1 MEKMKLTSGYT
12 KVGLI
17 IGMIFSLAMVPVLI
31 FVATHQDFH
40 FGMIVGILVWLVLF
54 GIILNLV
61 IFNADVR
68 VEDNKVILKKL
79 FSKEK
84 SFNFSEISSVKAM
97 MVKRTKYTTVKFQTE
112 GKTEKFI
119 LINKIGL
126 ISVSNTDSEAV
137 LRAISQK

>member
-1 MEKMKLTSGYT
+1 MEKMKLTSGFT

-17 IGMIFSLAMVPVLI
+17 IGMLLILAMVPVLI
-31 FVATHQDFH
+31 FVGTHQDFY
-40 FGMIVGILVWLVLF
+40 FGMIVGILGWILLF
-54 GIILNLV
+54 GKVLNLV
-61 IFNADVR
+61 IFNADAR

-84 SFNFSEISSVKAM
+84 SFNFSDISSVNAI

-112 GKTEKFI
+112 GKTKKFI

-126 ISVSNTDSEAV
+126 ISASNTDSEAV
-137 LRAISQK
+137 LTAISKR